1 MNIKKIKTIAP
12 WVVQILLAILFVL
25 QAVMKL
31 SSIPGWVDRFS
42 RWGYPENFYLL
53 IGALEGL
60 GAIGL
65 LIPKLSPYSAGMLF
79 VIMVGATITH
89 LTYGEPAIA
98 TIIIGVLLGII
109 MSLRRPE
116 FIDRMLKNRLEY
128 SDQT

>member
-1 MNIKKIKTIAP
+1 VNIKKIKTIAP

-89 LTYGEPAIA
+89 LTHGEPAIA

>member
-1 MNIKKIKTIAP
+1 VNIKKIKTIAP

-89 LTYGEPAIA
+89 LTHGEPAIA
-98 TIIIGVLLGII
+98 TIIIGVLLGVI
-109 MSLRRPE
+109 MFLRRPE
-116 FIDRMLKNRLEY
+116 FIDRMLRNRLEY